1 MASSQPNEVHYIYIA
16 GPVPGWRGLAPQL
29 TWKGAALLKAVKLQL
44 FAPPKD
50 LAICLETG
58 LSSLQPQG
66 MLLFACLIASLIKT

>member
-1 MASSQPNEVHYIYIA
+1 MKFITVYIA
-16 GPVPGWRGLAPQL
+16 GPVPGWRGLDPQL
-29 TWKGAALLKAVKLQL
+29 TWKGAALLKAVRLQL